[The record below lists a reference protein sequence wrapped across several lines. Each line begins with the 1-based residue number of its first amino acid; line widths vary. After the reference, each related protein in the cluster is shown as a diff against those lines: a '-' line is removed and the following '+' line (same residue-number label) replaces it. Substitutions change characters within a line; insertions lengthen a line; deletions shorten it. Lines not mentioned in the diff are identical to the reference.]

1 MLKHSTSP
9 QLILVYLLMVI
20 GLGMGG
26 CKAKKQA
33 KAAAAA
39 KQDLIAQTIEDLT
52 ALLDDEDMPIDEKEQ
67 ELTRIKNLYLE
78 DDEVNRLIKLV
89 EEQIAEARRRMAEK
103 EDIIDNKNESD
114 RYADEEARKQQL
126 NNYLEQIASS
136 GNKRQANRTIID
148 ALSMFASRN
157 TPVLIVFYSAP
168 NVRDYDRPTT
178 IEDYLNYVKD
188 QGKNPNTIDK
198 LSFNSGGKITEVEL
212 LKN

>member
-9 QLILVYLLMVI
+9 LLILVYLLMVI

-52 ALLDDEDMPIDEKEQ
+52 ALLDDEDMPVDEKEQ

-89 EEQIAEARRRMAEK
+89 EEQIAEARRRMAE
-103 EDIIDNKNESD
+103 EEAMSGKNESD
-114 RYADEEARKQQL
+114 RYPDEEARKQQL
-126 NNYLEQIASS
+126 NNYFQQIASS
-136 GNKRQANRTIID
+136 DNKRQANRTIID
-148 ALSMFASRN
+148 ALSMFASRE

-188 QGKNPNTIDK
+188 QGEHPNTIEK
-198 LSFNSGGKITEVEL
+198 LSFDSNGKITEVEL
-212 LKN
+212 LKK